1 MKLLQIVAHELGH
14 NLNMRHDFIDPFSV
28 PKTDRFSA
36 DGTKCTDDNGIMDY
50 NVVSIMFDFQ
60 DLLVHILQNIL
71 FIVDSVKMD
80 QLFSR

>member
-28 PKTDRFSA
+28 PKTDRFST

-50 NVVSIMFDFQ
+50 NVVSMMFDF
-60 DLLVHILQNIL
+60 
-71 FIVDSVKMD
+71 
-80 QLFSR
+80 